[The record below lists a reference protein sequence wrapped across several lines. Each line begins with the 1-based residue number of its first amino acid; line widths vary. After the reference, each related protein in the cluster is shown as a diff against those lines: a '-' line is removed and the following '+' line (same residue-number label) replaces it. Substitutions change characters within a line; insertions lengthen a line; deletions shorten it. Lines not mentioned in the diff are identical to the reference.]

1 MSVSTGTRPTGAQSA
16 QAGHPDQSLPGPL
29 FERLFSPFGRRLW
42 KTLRRTPSEN
52 GKQDFFT
59 RLRDLSQKCICFFSQ
74 VRHFH
79 GQQCPVPAQ
88 KSVCH
93 RAARPGVLVNTR
105 RPQKAARIC
114 LDLSGSAR
122 LLPALPAPAQGQ
134 SSDTFFRALHP
145 GGAPSTDQLS
155 CAAQHVSP
163 SFPERPDARC
173 SADAQDATRLP
184 ALFLLWCMHPAAHS
198 RGAPVP
204 CSPFSLPGCPCR
216 NRAERPLP
224 SNNAQVQYIL

>member
-52 GKQDFFT
+52 GKQNFFT
-59 RLRDLSQKCICFFSQ
+59 RLRDLSQKCISFFSQ

-114 LDLSGSAR
+114 LDMPGSVRICQTSA
-122 LLPALPAPAQGQ
+122 
-134 SSDTFFRALHP
+134 
-145 GGAPSTDQLS
+145 
-155 CAAQHVSP
+155 SP
-163 SFPERPDARC
+163 SGPCSGTVFRHLLQGSPSRGSSKHGPAVMRC
-173 SADAQDATRLP
+173 STRIP
-184 ALFLLWCMHPAAHS
+184 LF
-198 RGAPVP
+198 
-204 CSPFSLPGCPCR
+204 PGTAR
-216 NRAERPLP
+216 RKMLG
-224 SNNAQVQYIL
+224 

>member
-52 GKQDFFT
+52 GKQNFFT
-59 RLRDLSQKCICFFSQ
+59 RLRDLSQKCISFFSQ

-105 RPQKAARIC
+105 RPQKAATIRPP
-114 LDLSGSAR
+114 LPGPSGPCPGTVFR
-122 LLPALPAPAQGQ
+122 HLLQG
-134 SSDTFFRALHP
+134 
-145 GGAPSTDQLS
+145 
-155 CAAQHVSP
+155 SP
-163 SFPERPDARC
+163 SPKPQGRTSCHALLDTYPTLSRNC
-173 SADAQDATRLP
+173 QTQDAWLTHR
-184 ALFLLWCMHPAAHS
+184 
-198 RGAPVP
+198 
-204 CSPFSLPGCPCR
+204 
-216 NRAERPLP
+216 
-224 SNNAQVQYIL
+224 I